1 MIRYVATI
9 PITYLGLLGLLFV
22 APNDRM
28 RILPYT
34 SLFSLAGFYLFVL
47 PLMGQGYRF
56 LFPLVCLIDFVILVG
71 SITLIVHISQRLF
84 QRPHVW
90 TGLQKRLPAI
100 VVLSLSLALLGLHFL
115 SGSYIFWLEARS
127 KDQPRAFAN
136 QTIMGQMLHNVE
148 GIENVTIAFGDAGKV
163 AYYSGAQFL
172 DLVGLNENT
181 IAREGNKAGA
191 DWIIQYTL
199 KQQPDLISFYTYPD
213 GQVVIHDHGALGTAY
228 YDLYTSPDFQ
238 QNYSYAG
245 GIFSH
250 WGSYAQLF
258 IHNQSPYA
266 EALFKTIHEQADMIE
281 LGILWSD
288 E

>member
-1 MIRYVATI
+1 MRLHLLLAVTITGAGGLAYLFWANAYFPDFLPNSFYVKVNQSASLPGLSYVLDMIRYVATI

-115 SGSYIFWLEARS
+115 
-127 KDQPRAFAN
+127 
-136 QTIMGQMLHNVE
+136 
-148 GIENVTIAFGDAGKV
+148 AG
-163 AYYSGAQFL
+163 L
-172 DLVGLNENT
+172 CT
-181 IAREGNKAGA
+181 
-191 DWIIQYTL
+191 
-199 KQQPDLISFYTYPD
+199 
-213 GQVVIHDHGALGTAY
+213 
-228 YDLYTSPDFQ
+228 
-238 QNYSYAG
+238 
-245 GIFSH
+245 
-250 WGSYAQLF
+250 
-258 IHNQSPYA
+258 
-266 EALFKTIHEQADMIE
+266 
-281 LGILWSD
+281 
-288 E
+288 